1 VIPAVSWSTAASY
14 DFCFLGLPRRSVV
27 AVSAVGL
34 RLEDPLE
41 GYLFR
46 EGFREMAARLAPAVV
61 LAYGP
66 LPAGCREL
74 VEVVEYPTRWEGIR
88 NARKRRHG

>member
-1 VIPAVSWSTAASY
+1 
-14 DFCFLGLPRRSVV
+14 
-27 AVSAVGL
+27 
-34 RLEDPLE
+34 LE

-46 EGFREMAARLAPAVV
+46 EGFREMVTRLAPTVV
-61 LAYGP
+61 LSYGP